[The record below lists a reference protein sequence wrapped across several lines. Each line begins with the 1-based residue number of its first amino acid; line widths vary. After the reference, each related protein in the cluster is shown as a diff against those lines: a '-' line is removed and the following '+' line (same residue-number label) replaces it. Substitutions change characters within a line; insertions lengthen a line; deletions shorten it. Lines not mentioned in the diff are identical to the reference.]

1 MAEQHEPNED
11 KQRKVSGL
19 IPLPPSTDLKMSSPR
34 PWSLRVTYKSSFS
47 EAQPTCLSHTA
58 RPQLA
63 NANQLMNYHAYLNEP
78 AN

>member
-47 EAQPTCLSHTA
+47 EAQRSTA
-58 RPQLA
+58 QPQLA
-63 NANQLMNYHAYLNEP
+63 NANQLMNCHAYLNEP